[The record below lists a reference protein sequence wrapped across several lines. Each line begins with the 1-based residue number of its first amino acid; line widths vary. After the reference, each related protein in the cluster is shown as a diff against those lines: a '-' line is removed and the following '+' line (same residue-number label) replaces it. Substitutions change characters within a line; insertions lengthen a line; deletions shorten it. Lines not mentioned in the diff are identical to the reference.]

1 MLSSFLITNMVGIPR
16 PPLSIGGGL
25 YFDSCVCVR
34 VCVCTSIHR
43 EGVICMDH
51 ARKQISDVMLKMLN
65 SYADPLQRYF
75 RMQNLTFQLAALW
88 DEKVLKIRRLL

>member
-1 MLSSFLITNMVGIPR
+1 
-16 PPLSIGGGL
+16 
-25 YFDSCVCVR
+25 
-34 VCVCTSIHR
+34 
-43 EGVICMDH
+43 MDL